1 MKGFGLFAF
10 LVLAVSLFAGA
21 VSAQAADFVTIDHV
35 KVNGMAADPL
45 SPIFLERG
53 QQVFV
58 EVFFRGTDVCV
69 IGDANPCYDT
79 RVEVEIQGYE
89 RGEVRDVDGPFE
101 VEPGVQYRKLL
112 SFVLPEDI
120 QASDDVNLN
129 LEVKHDD
136 GLVFVSFPVR
146 IQEQRH
152 NVNVFDVIFNPTSN
166 VRAGQ
171 PLFATVRL
179 ENLGDNAEGSVRVNV
194 AIPALGIQT
203 SEFVDRLNTFSDND
217 GDDADTTNDLLLFI
231 PENAAEGDYDVV
243 VSVEYNRGFDVNQRT
258 FTLHVLAAE
267 QVVLPIDEVE
277 RTSVVV
283 NVESETLSVEAG
295 EGAVYRF
302 SVANLGQN
310 PSTFSFELSNT
321 GGWANTRVDPAS
333 VTVQPDQTK
342 EVFVFVVPNE
352 GSTGPKAFNLRVLS
366 NGDVLSEAQ
375 LVLNVL
381 EPKSGADAKNVF
393 TWIFAVLLAIL
404 VILVVVVLAKKLAS
418 KDGKGIEGQTYY

>member
-1 MKGFGLFAF
+1 MKGLGLFAF
-10 LVLAVSLFAGA
+10 FVLAVSLLAGT

-35 KVNGMAADPL
+35 KVNGMAASPL

-69 IGDANPCYDT
+69 IGDANPCYDA

-89 RGEVRDVDGPFE
+89 HGEVRDVEGPFE

-112 SFVLPEDI
+112 SFMLPDDI

-136 GLVFVSFPVR
+136 GLVFLSFPVR

-152 NVNVFDVIFNPTSN
+152 SVNVFDVIFNPQN
-166 VRAGQ
+166 NARAGQ
-171 PLFATVRL
+171 PFFTTVRL
-179 ENLGDNAEGSVRVNV
+179 ENLGDNTEGSVRVNV
-194 AIPALGIQT
+194 AVPALGIQT

-217 GDDADTTNDLLLFI
+217 GDDAATTNDLLLFI

-243 VSVEYNRGFDVNQRT
+243 VSIEYNRGFDVNQRT
-258 FTLHVLAAE
+258 FTMHVLGA
-267 QVVLPIDEVE
+267 QPVLPADDVE
-277 RTSVVV
+277 GTRVVV
-283 NVESETLSVEAG
+283 NVESETLSVETG

-302 SVANLGQN
+302 SVANLGQS
-310 PSTFSFELSNT
+310 PSTFNFELSNT

-352 GSTGPKAFNLRVLS
+352 GTLGPKAFNLRVLS
-366 NGDVLSEAQ
+366 NGDVLSDVQ

-381 EPKSGADAKNVF
+381 APKSEADAKTVF

-404 VILVVVVLAKKLAS
+404 VILVVVVLAKKMVS
-418 KDGKGIEGQTYY
+418 KEGKGIEGQTYY